1 MIGIGINV
9 WLRRYRS
16 YAAPVAPG
24 QPLLINGVAL
34 LNLRAPLVLDKV
46 TTISGGG
53 GAQEL
58 SGRISGVG
66 PLIRSGVVAALP
78 FSTLVA
84 RGFGLADLTS
94 VPAGGLMGQ
103 SFGTAKIP
111 AQGYHFRVAGEYKE
125 VQLQAVQ
132 DGRVRMVKVRFED
145 SSDGLGASVVY
156 ARDADASELGADFDQ
171 VTANTQPVARTYKEA
186 GYGCSLLELDGL
198 PKSTPLRYALA
209 DDAVLTV
216 SGDNRY
222 VGNTI
227 IESGTVRVG
236 HVNAFG
242 TGPLMVRGKGVLD
255 RAGFDLPNTIFSG
268 DGTIRG

>member
-84 RGFGLADLTS
+84 R
-94 VPAGGLMGQ
+94 
-103 SFGTAKIP
+103 
-111 AQGYHFRVAGEYKE
+111 
-125 VQLQAVQ
+125 
-132 DGRVRMVKVRFED
+132 
-145 SSDGLGASVVY
+145 
-156 ARDADASELGADFDQ
+156 
-171 VTANTQPVARTYKEA
+171 
-186 GYGCSLLELDGL
+186 
-198 PKSTPLRYALA
+198 
-209 DDAVLTV
+209 
-216 SGDNRY
+216 
-222 VGNTI
+222 
-227 IESGTVRVG
+227 
-236 HVNAFG
+236 
-242 TGPLMVRGKGVLD
+242 
-255 RAGFDLPNTIFSG
+255 
-268 DGTIRG
+268 